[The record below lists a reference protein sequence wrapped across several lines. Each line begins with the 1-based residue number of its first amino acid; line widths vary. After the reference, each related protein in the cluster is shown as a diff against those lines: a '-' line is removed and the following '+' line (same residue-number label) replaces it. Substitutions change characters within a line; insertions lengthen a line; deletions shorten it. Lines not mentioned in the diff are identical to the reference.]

1 MPSLEVFLL
10 KKLTAKLKSEINMYK
25 HPLIDRNKMSPKEA
39 LQILIEGNQR
49 FQNNLRS
56 NQDNAKLINITK
68 DAQHPFASVLS
79 CSDSRAPVELIFD
92 QAIGDIFSVRLAG
105 NIASQN
111 AIASLEFGL
120 KYLKSKLLLV
130 LGHSSCG
137 AIKGCCD
144 NVEDGLITNLLHQ
157 ISPCLEL
164 ETKTQG
170 NRNSSNT
177 KFVENL
183 VELNV
188 HYQKNKI
195 LQDSVIIRNLEK
207 TGEIEIYAGVYDLA
221 TGNVRIV

>member
-1 MPSLEVFLL
+1 
-10 KKLTAKLKSEINMYK
+10 MYK
-25 HPLIDRNKMSPKEA
+25 HPLIDRDKMSPKEA

-56 NQDNAKLINITK
+56 NQDNTKLINITK

-120 KYLKSKLLLV
+120 KYLKSKLFLV

-164 ETKTQG
+164 ETETQG

-195 LQDSVIIRNLEK
+195 LQDIEIIRNLEK
-207 TGEIEIYAGVYDLA
+207 SGEIEIYAGVYDLA